1 MKIVR
6 KLSAIPEEL
15 RGTILALGNFDG
27 VHMGHQKVLN
37 SALEAARVADIP
49 CGAMV
54 FEPHP
59 REFFNP
65 AKPVFRLTPIDAK
78 LAIFEAIGLDYCVV
92 IPFDDA
98 FSKQSAAT
106 FVVDS
111 LVGALDVR
119 HVVAGYDFHFGHKRQ
134 GNPDFLQEQA
144 ENLGFATTI
153 VAPLERDGVPY
164 SSSGIRTMLE
174 AGDVASAANALG
186 YHWFVRGEV
195 IHGDKRGRDM
205 GFPTANMAMPTSCR
219 LKFGIYAVRMRRA
232 GPNGMRV
239 YDGVASYGVRPT
251 FGGGTALLESFLFEL
266 DENLYGETVE
276 IELIGFIR
284 PELKFDK
291 VETLVRQMH
300 ADASEAKTLL
310 ATADDQGVTDLDNNL
325 ASEKRKL

>member
-6 KLSAIPEEL
+6 KLSAIPDEL

-27 VHMGHQKVLN
+27 VHKGHQKVLN
-37 SALEAARVADIP
+37 AALEVAKKAEVP

-78 LAIFEAIGLDYCVV
+78 LVVFEAIGLDYCVV

-98 FSKQSAAT
+98 FSRQSAAV
-106 FVVDS
+106 FVAEG

-134 GNPDFLQEQA
+134 GNPEFLQKQGEK
-144 ENLGFATTI
+144 LGFATTI
-153 VAPLERDGVPY
+153 VAPLESDGVPY
-164 SSSGIRTMLE
+164 SSSGVRTMLE
-174 AGDVASAANALG
+174 AGDVAAASNALG

-195 IHGDKRGRDM
+195 IDGDKRGRDL
-205 GFPTANMAMPTSCR
+205 GFPTANMAMPASCR
-219 LKFGIYAVRMRRA
+219 LKLGIYAVRMRRN
-232 GPNGMRV
+232 GPNGLRV
-239 YDGVASYGVRPT
+239 HDGVASYGVRPT
-251 FGGGTALLESFLFEL
+251 FGGGVALLETFLFEF
-266 DENLYGETVE
+266 DENIYGETVE
-276 IELIGFIR
+276 IEMIGYIR
-284 PELKFDK
+284 PELKFDD
-291 VETLVRQMH
+291 VDTLVRQMH
-300 ADASEAKTLL
+300 ADTADAKALL
-310 ATADDQGVTDLDNNL
+310 AAVDDQDFTDLDNNL